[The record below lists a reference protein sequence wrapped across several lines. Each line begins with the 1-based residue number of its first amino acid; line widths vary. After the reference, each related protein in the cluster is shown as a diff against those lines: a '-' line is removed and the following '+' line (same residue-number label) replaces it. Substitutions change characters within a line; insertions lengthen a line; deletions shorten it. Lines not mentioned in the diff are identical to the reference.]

1 MKKQIIAITGM
12 PLAGK
17 TEVSKIAEKLG
28 LPVISMG
35 DAVRQEAQK
44 RGINGK
50 AIGDFMLKLRE
61 EMGPDAVAKIC
72 SNIIETINNNMIVVE
87 GVRSLHEVN
96 YFKSKFDK
104 IIIIAVHAA
113 PKIRFRRGLLRR
125 RDDDPKTFKEF
136 EKRDLRELEV
146 GIGSVIAL
154 ADYMII
160 NEGPLEETLNIAEKI
175 FVKIIKNHNQTII
188 INNGD
193 K

>member
-17 TEVSKIAEKLG
+17 TEVSKIAKKLG

-35 DAVRQEAQK
+35 DAVRQEALK
-44 RGINGK
+44 RGINSDGES
-50 AIGDFMLKLRE
+50 IGRFILKLRE

-72 SNIIETINNNMIVVE
+72 GNIIETINNNTVVVE
-87 GVRSLHEVN
+87 GVRSLQEIN
-96 YFKSKFDK
+96 YFKLKFDK

-113 PKIRFRRGLLRR
+113 PKTRFQRGLLRG

-136 EKRDLRELEV
+136 ETRDLRELEI

-160 NEGPLEETLNIAEKI
+160 NEGPLEDTLNTAKKI
-175 FVKIIKNHNQTII
+175 FTEILKKSQTI
-188 INNGD
+188 NQGD
-193 K
+193 